1 MQSLTELAP
10 EYLTNLAKLDELLR
24 HYQIVRQAEKFQ
36 QIRDKVKSKIKKII
50 EALRTHSCFAEIQ
63 EDIMER
69 VEKVFDP
76 PKPKPA
82 VKSNKPQANSSY
94 NNKSDPMRKSA

>member
-1 MQSLTELAP
+1 
-10 EYLTNLAKLDELLR
+10 
-24 HYQIVRQAEKFQ
+24 
-36 QIRDKVKSKIKKII
+36 
-50 EALRTHSCFAEIQ
+50 
-63 EDIMER
+63 MER